1 MLYVSIDKW
10 KLSPI
15 LIHDEDNILDSRKI
29 TLEGWGKTFT
39 LLATAS
45 VRATNET
52 KVVSISRLI
61 KIQKFSLYIHVLHA
75 VREIDNNHVI

>member
-10 KLSPI
+10 ELSPI
-15 LIHDEDNILDSRKI
+15 LIHDEDKILDSRKI

-52 KVVSISRLI
+52 KVVSISCLI
-61 KIQKFSLYIHVLHA
+61 KVEKFSLYIHVLHA
-75 VREIDNNHVI
+75 IREIDNINVI

>member
-1 MLYVSIDKW
+1 MMFITIAKW

-15 LIHDEDNILDSRKI
+15 LIHDEGNILNSRKI

-52 KVVSISRLI
+52 KVVS
-61 KIQKFSLYIHVLHA
+61 KYIIY
-75 VREIDNNHVI
+75 E

>member
-1 MLYVSIDKW
+1 MFNAYKCVFITIAKW

-15 LIHDEDNILDSRKI
+15 LIHDEDKILDSREI

-52 KVVSISRLI
+52 KVVS
-61 KIQKFSLYIHVLHA
+61 KCTLY
-75 VREIDNNHVI
+75 E

>member
-10 KLSPI
+10 ELSPI
-15 LIHDEDNILDSRKI
+15 LIHDEDKILDSRKI

-52 KVVSISRLI
+52 KIVS
-61 KIQKFSLYIHVLHA
+61 F
-75 VREIDNNHVI
+75 